1 MIPNGNSCLR
11 GSRFHASCV
20 NMLIQKVFTR
30 ERDSSC
36 LTRCCDGTRVSPK
49 AGFPMSSTRTG
60 QNIDS
65 QPLPNAEART
75 ILRAKTVATR
85 LSIEELEE
93 VESAAKRDGKTLA
106 EWLRATVLREAR
118 QRPADPV
125 ELILAELSATRS
137 MLLNCFLLTAQAGAE
152 GKQLLPETVLKIRDK
167 ADALKP
173 QIARKMLQEFW
184 AQDGQNGGKS

>member
-1 MIPNGNSCLR
+1 
-11 GSRFHASCV
+11 
-20 NMLIQKVFTR
+20 
-30 ERDSSC
+30 
-36 LTRCCDGTRVSPK
+36 
-49 AGFPMSSTRTG
+49 MSSTRTG
-60 QNIDS
+60 QNLDS
-65 QPLPNAEART
+65 QPLPSADART

-167 ADALKP
+167 ADALKL
-173 QIARKMLQEFW
+173 QVARKMLQDFFSQE
-184 AQDGQNGGKS
+184 AQKGGKS

>member
-1 MIPNGNSCLR
+1 
-11 GSRFHASCV
+11 
-20 NMLIQKVFTR
+20 
-30 ERDSSC
+30 
-36 LTRCCDGTRVSPK
+36 
-49 AGFPMSSTRTG
+49 MSSTRTG
-60 QNIDS
+60 QNLDS
-65 QPLPNAEART
+65 QPLPSADART

-85 LSIEELEE
+85 LSIKELEE

-167 ADALKP
+167 ADALKL
-173 QIARKMLQEFW
+173 QIARKMLQDFFSQE
-184 AQDGQNGGKS
+184 GQNGGKS

>member
-1 MIPNGNSCLR
+1 
-11 GSRFHASCV
+11 
-20 NMLIQKVFTR
+20 
-30 ERDSSC
+30 
-36 LTRCCDGTRVSPK
+36 
-49 AGFPMSSTRTG
+49 MSSTRTG
-60 QNIDS
+60 QNLDS
-65 QPLPNAEART
+65 QPLPSADART

-167 ADALKP
+167 ADALKL
-173 QIARKMLQEFW
+173 QIARKMLQEFS
-184 AQDGQNGGKS
+184 AQEGQNGGKS

>member
-1 MIPNGNSCLR
+1 
-11 GSRFHASCV
+11 
-20 NMLIQKVFTR
+20 
-30 ERDSSC
+30 
-36 LTRCCDGTRVSPK
+36 
-49 AGFPMSSTRTG
+49 MSSTRIG
-60 QNIDS
+60 QNLDS
-65 QPLPNAEART
+65 QPLPSADART

-106 EWLRATVLREAR
+106 EWLRSTVLREAR

-152 GKQLLPETVLKIRDK
+152 GRQLLPETVLKIRDK
-167 ADALKP
+167 ADALKL
-173 QIARKMLQEFW
+173 QIARKMLQDFFSQE
-184 AQDGQNGGKS
+184 GQNGGKS

>member
-1 MIPNGNSCLR
+1 
-11 GSRFHASCV
+11 
-20 NMLIQKVFTR
+20 
-30 ERDSSC
+30 
-36 LTRCCDGTRVSPK
+36 
-49 AGFPMSSTRTG
+49 MSSTRTG
-60 QNIDS
+60 QNLDS
-65 QPLPNAEART
+65 QPLPSADART

-167 ADALKP
+167 ADALKL
-173 QIARKMLQEFW
+173 QIARKMLQKFW
-184 AQDGQNGGKS
+184 AQEGQNGGKS

>member
-1 MIPNGNSCLR
+1 
-11 GSRFHASCV
+11 
-20 NMLIQKVFTR
+20 
-30 ERDSSC
+30 
-36 LTRCCDGTRVSPK
+36 
-49 AGFPMSSTRTG
+49 MSSTRTG
-60 QNIDS
+60 QNLDS
-65 QPLPNAEART
+65 QPLPSADART

-106 EWLRATVLREAR
+106 EWLRTTVLREAR

-167 ADALKP
+167 ADALKL
-173 QIARKMLQEFW
+173 QIARKMLQDFFSQE
-184 AQDGQNGGKS
+184 GQNGGKS

>member
-1 MIPNGNSCLR
+1 
-11 GSRFHASCV
+11 
-20 NMLIQKVFTR
+20 
-30 ERDSSC
+30 
-36 LTRCCDGTRVSPK
+36 
-49 AGFPMSSTRTG
+49 MSSTSTG
-60 QNIDS
+60 QNPDS
-65 QPLPNAEART
+65 QPLPSADART

-167 ADALKP
+167 ADALKL
-173 QIARKMLQEFW
+173 QIARKMLQDFFSQE
-184 AQDGQNGGKS
+184 GQNGGKS

>member
-1 MIPNGNSCLR
+1 
-11 GSRFHASCV
+11 
-20 NMLIQKVFTR
+20 
-30 ERDSSC
+30 
-36 LTRCCDGTRVSPK
+36 
-49 AGFPMSSTRTG
+49 MSSTRTG
-60 QNIDS
+60 PDPDS
-65 QPLPNAEART
+65 QPLPSADARA

-167 ADALKP
+167 ADALKL
-173 QIARKMLQEFW
+173 QIARKMLQDFFSQE
-184 AQDGQNGGKS
+184 AQNGGKS

>member
-1 MIPNGNSCLR
+1 
-11 GSRFHASCV
+11 
-20 NMLIQKVFTR
+20 
-30 ERDSSC
+30 
-36 LTRCCDGTRVSPK
+36 
-49 AGFPMSSTRTG
+49 MSSTRTG
-60 QNIDS
+60 QNLDS
-65 QPLPNAEART
+65 QPLPSADART

-152 GKQLLPETVLKIRDK
+152 GKQLLPETVLKIRAT
-167 ADALKP
+167 ADAQKLQK
-173 QIARKMLQEFW
+173 ARKMLQEFW
-184 AQDGQNGGKS
+184 AQEGQNGGKS

>member
-1 MIPNGNSCLR
+1 
-11 GSRFHASCV
+11 
-20 NMLIQKVFTR
+20 
-30 ERDSSC
+30 
-36 LTRCCDGTRVSPK
+36 
-49 AGFPMSSTRTG
+49 MSSTRTG
-60 QNIDS
+60 HNSDP

-75 ILRAKTVATR
+75 VLRAKTVATR

-167 ADALKP
+167 ADALKL
-173 QIARKMLQEFW
+173 QIARKMLQDFFSQE
-184 AQDGQNGGKS
+184 GQNGGKS

>member
-1 MIPNGNSCLR
+1 
-11 GSRFHASCV
+11 
-20 NMLIQKVFTR
+20 
-30 ERDSSC
+30 
-36 LTRCCDGTRVSPK
+36 
-49 AGFPMSSTRTG
+49 MSSTRTG
-60 QNIDS
+60 QNLDS
-65 QPLPNAEART
+65 QPLPSADART

-125 ELILAELSATRS
+125 ELILAELSATRY
-137 MLLNCFLLTAQAGAE
+137 MLLNCFLSTAQAGVE
-152 GKQLLPETVLKIRDK
+152 GRQLLPETVLKIRAT
-167 ADALKP
+167 ADAQKLQK
-173 QIARKMLQEFW
+173 ARKMLQEFW

>member
-1 MIPNGNSCLR
+1 
-11 GSRFHASCV
+11 
-20 NMLIQKVFTR
+20 
-30 ERDSSC
+30 
-36 LTRCCDGTRVSPK
+36 
-49 AGFPMSSTRTG
+49 MSNTRTG
-60 QNIDS
+60 QNLDS

-125 ELILAELSATRS
+125 ELILAELSATRY
-137 MLLNCFLLTAQAGAE
+137 MLLTLFH
-152 GKQLLPETVLKIRDK
+152 
-167 ADALKP
+167 
-173 QIARKMLQEFW
+173 
-184 AQDGQNGGKS
+184 

>member
-1 MIPNGNSCLR
+1 
-11 GSRFHASCV
+11 
-20 NMLIQKVFTR
+20 
-30 ERDSSC
+30 
-36 LTRCCDGTRVSPK
+36 
-49 AGFPMSSTRTG
+49 MSSTRTG
-60 QNIDS
+60 QNLDS
-65 QPLPNAEART
+65 QPLPSAEAHT

-93 VESAAKRDGKTLA
+93 VESAVKRDGKTLA

-167 ADALKP
+167 ADALKL
-173 QIARKMLQEFW
+173 QIARKMLQDFFSQE
-184 AQDGQNGGKS
+184 GQNGGKS

>member
-1 MIPNGNSCLR
+1 
-11 GSRFHASCV
+11 
-20 NMLIQKVFTR
+20 
-30 ERDSSC
+30 
-36 LTRCCDGTRVSPK
+36 
-49 AGFPMSSTRTG
+49 MSSTRTG
-60 QNIDS
+60 QNLDS
-65 QPLPNAEART
+65 QPLPSADART

-152 GKQLLPETVLKIRDK
+152 GRQLLPETVLKIRDK
-167 ADALKP
+167 ADALKL
-173 QIARKMLQEFW
+173 QIARKMLQEFR

>member
-1 MIPNGNSCLR
+1 
-11 GSRFHASCV
+11 
-20 NMLIQKVFTR
+20 
-30 ERDSSC
+30 
-36 LTRCCDGTRVSPK
+36 
-49 AGFPMSSTRTG
+49 MSSTRIG
-60 QNIDS
+60 QNLDS
-65 QPLPNAEART
+65 QPLPNADARA

-93 VESAAKRDGKTLA
+93 VELAAKRDGKTLA

-137 MLLNCFLLTAQAGAE
+137 MLLNCFLLTAQASAE

-167 ADALKP
+167 ADALKL
-173 QIARKMLQEFW
+173 QIARKMLQDFFSQE
-184 AQDGQNGGKS
+184 GQNGGKS

>member
-1 MIPNGNSCLR
+1 
-11 GSRFHASCV
+11 
-20 NMLIQKVFTR
+20 
-30 ERDSSC
+30 
-36 LTRCCDGTRVSPK
+36 
-49 AGFPMSSTRTG
+49 MSSTRTG
-60 QNIDS
+60 QNLDS
-65 QPLPNAEART
+65 QPHPSADART

-167 ADALKP
+167 ADALKL
-173 QIARKMLQEFW
+173 QVARKMLQDFFSQE
-184 AQDGQNGGKS
+184 GQNGGKS

>member
-1 MIPNGNSCLR
+1 
-11 GSRFHASCV
+11 
-20 NMLIQKVFTR
+20 
-30 ERDSSC
+30 
-36 LTRCCDGTRVSPK
+36 
-49 AGFPMSSTRTG
+49 MSSTRTG
-60 QNIDS
+60 QNPDS
-65 QPLPNAEART
+65 QPLPSTDART

-125 ELILAELSATRS
+125 ELILAELSATRY
-137 MLLNCFLLTAQAGAE
+137 MLLTLFHSTAQAAAE

-173 QIARKMLQEFW
+173 QIARKMLQDFFSQE
-184 AQDGQNGGKS
+184 GQNGGKS

>member
-1 MIPNGNSCLR
+1 
-11 GSRFHASCV
+11 
-20 NMLIQKVFTR
+20 
-30 ERDSSC
+30 
-36 LTRCCDGTRVSPK
+36 
-49 AGFPMSSTRTG
+49 MSSTRTG
-60 QNIDS
+60 QNLDS
-65 QPLPNAEART
+65 QPLPSADART

-167 ADALKP
+167 VDALKL
-173 QIARKMLQEFW
+173 QKARKMLQGFW

>member
-1 MIPNGNSCLR
+1 
-11 GSRFHASCV
+11 
-20 NMLIQKVFTR
+20 
-30 ERDSSC
+30 
-36 LTRCCDGTRVSPK
+36 
-49 AGFPMSSTRTG
+49 MSSTRTG
-60 QNIDS
+60 QNLDS
-65 QPLPNAEART
+65 QPLPSADART

-152 GKQLLPETVLKIRDK
+152 GKQLLPDTVLKIRAT
-167 ADALKP
+167 ADAQKLQK
-173 QIARKMLQEFW
+173 ARQMLQDFW
-184 AQDGQNGGKS
+184 AQEGKSGAKP

>member
-1 MIPNGNSCLR
+1 
-11 GSRFHASCV
+11 
-20 NMLIQKVFTR
+20 
-30 ERDSSC
+30 
-36 LTRCCDGTRVSPK
+36 
-49 AGFPMSSTRTG
+49 MSSTRTG
-60 QNIDS
+60 QNLDS
-65 QPLPNAEART
+65 QQPPNADART

-93 VESAAKRDGKTLA
+93 VETAAKRDGKTLA

-167 ADALKP
+167 ADALKL
-173 QIARKMLQEFW
+173 QIARKMLQDFFSQE
-184 AQDGQNGGKS
+184 GQNGGKS

>member
-1 MIPNGNSCLR
+1 
-11 GSRFHASCV
+11 
-20 NMLIQKVFTR
+20 
-30 ERDSSC
+30 
-36 LTRCCDGTRVSPK
+36 
-49 AGFPMSSTRTG
+49 MSSIRTG
-60 QNIDS
+60 QNLDS
-65 QPLPNAEART
+65 QPLPSADART

-167 ADALKP
+167 ADALKL
-173 QIARKMLQEFW
+173 QIARKMLQDFFSQE
-184 AQDGQNGGKS
+184 GQNGGKS

>member
-1 MIPNGNSCLR
+1 
-11 GSRFHASCV
+11 
-20 NMLIQKVFTR
+20 
-30 ERDSSC
+30 
-36 LTRCCDGTRVSPK
+36 
-49 AGFPMSSTRTG
+49 MSSTRTG
-60 QNIDS
+60 QNLDS
-65 QPLPNAEART
+65 QQPPNADART

-167 ADALKP
+167 ADALKL
-173 QIARKMLQEFW
+173 QIARKMLQDFFSQE
-184 AQDGQNGGKS
+184 GQNGGKS

>member
-1 MIPNGNSCLR
+1 
-11 GSRFHASCV
+11 
-20 NMLIQKVFTR
+20 
-30 ERDSSC
+30 
-36 LTRCCDGTRVSPK
+36 
-49 AGFPMSSTRTG
+49 MSSTRTG
-60 QNIDS
+60 QNLDS
-65 QPLPNAEART
+65 QPLPSADART

-106 EWLRATVLREAR
+106 EWFRATVLREAR

-167 ADALKP
+167 ADALKL
-173 QIARKMLQEFW
+173 QIARKMLQDFFSQE
-184 AQDGQNGGKS
+184 GQNGGKS

>member
-1 MIPNGNSCLR
+1 
-11 GSRFHASCV
+11 
-20 NMLIQKVFTR
+20 
-30 ERDSSC
+30 
-36 LTRCCDGTRVSPK
+36 
-49 AGFPMSSTRTG
+49 MSSTRTG
-60 QNIDS
+60 QNLDS
-65 QPLPNAEART
+65 QPLPSADART

-93 VESAAKRDGKTLA
+93 VESAVKRDGKTLA
-106 EWLRATVLREAR
+106 EWLRDTVLREAR

-167 ADALKP
+167 ADALKL
-173 QIARKMLQEFW
+173 QIARKMLQDFFSQE
-184 AQDGQNGGKS
+184 GQNGGKS